1 MNGGVFMQHY
11 KNLNELLEKCPNAY
25 KYYSS
30 LSYDVQEML
39 NDAQPQIFTENDLRN
54 YIDNFVGLE

>member
-1 MNGGVFMQHY
+1 MQRY
-11 KNLNELLEKCPNAY
+11 KDLEELLEKCPNAY

-39 NDAQPQIFTENDLRN
+39 SDANPDIYTENDLVN
-54 YIDNFVGLE
+54 YVDNFIGISYNLN

>member
-1 MNGGVFMQHY
+1 MQHY
-11 KNLNELLEKCPNAY
+11 KDLNDLLEKCPNAY

-39 NDAQPQIFTENDLRN
+39 NESKPHICSENDLIN
-54 YIDNFVGLE
+54 YIDNYIGIGEN

>member
-1 MNGGVFMQHY
+1 MKYY
-11 KNLNELLEKCPNAY
+11 KNLEELLEKCPDAY

-39 NDAQPQIFTENDLRN
+39 NDVQPHICTENDLVS
-54 YIDNFVGLE
+54 YIDSYIGINENY

>member
-1 MNGGVFMQHY
+1 MLHY
-11 KNLNELLEKCPNAY
+11 KDLNELLEKNQNAY

-39 NDAQPQIFTENDLRN
+39 NDSQPQIHSENDLRN

>member
-1 MNGGVFMQHY
+1 MKVY
-11 KNLNELLEKCPNAY
+11 KDFSELLENCPNAY

-39 NDAQPQIFTENDLRN
+39 NDACPNICTENDLIN
-54 YIDNFVGLE
+54 YVENQTIIEETN